1 MYRIGE
7 FSKITNLPVKTLRFY
22 DEKGLLIPEEVDIY
36 SNYRYYSDN
45 NIQEA
50 QMINSLKLAG
60 FTLDEIR
67 DSMGNLTDERLLS
80 KKQELYDK
88 IFCIEEQIKQVDSIR
103 DALPN
108 EHVKVKTLGGHSER
122 EYSRSY
128 R

>member
-1 MYRIGE
+1 MYKIGE

-22 DEKGLLIPEEVDIY
+22 NDKGLLIPEEVDVY

-50 QMINSLKLAG
+50 KFINSLKLAG

-67 DSMGNLTDERLLS
+67 DSMNNLTDETLLA

-88 IFCIEEQIKQVDSIR
+88 IFCLEEQIRQVDSLR
-103 DALPN
+103 DDLPN
-108 EHVKVKTLGGHSER
+108 EHVKVKTLGGLNEGNYKRYHR
-122 EYSRSY
+122 
-128 R
+128 

>member
-1 MYRIGE
+1 MQRE
-7 FSKITNLPVKTLRFY
+7 TLSTPKICLLLRFY

-108 EHVKVKTLGGHSER
+108 EHVKVKTLGVHSER